1 MKRNLLILIVL
12 SCCLLNLFKTVQTV
26 SKCYSCSS
34 CNQFQPFSD
43 PIVECADRTQSVKK
57 IPSFQKTF
65 SQLSFI
71 INYFYLKCYTL
82 VVQAP
87 YVNTVSKGCIDNK
100 LCITGSIQGSSYRC
114 CNEDACN
121 RPNYYSGAM
130 KQRFSYFL
138 ASLSIITIAF
148 TLIANK

>member
-12 SCCLLNLFKTVQTV
+12 SCCLLNLFKTVQSV

-34 CNQFQPFSD
+34 CNQFQPLSD
-43 PIVECADRTQSVKK
+43 PIVECQDRTQSVKNS
-57 IPSFQKTF
+57 I
-65 SQLSFI
+65 LSENIFIAFII

-138 ASLSIITIAF
+138 ASLSIIAIAF
-148 TLIANK
+148 TSMANK